1 MNKSLDR
8 NRDQSVTL
16 SPMTPERLAMA
27 KANQAAW
34 CLAHPGRVG
43 PEGDLPTWGELSETA
58 KTAWGAGA
66 LAALERAPF
75 RVLLRALFAKLF
87 APLLRRKAAT

>member
-1 MNKSLDR
+1 
-8 NRDQSVTL
+8 
-16 SPMTPERLAMA
+16 MTPERLAMA
-27 KANQAAW
+27 KAAQAAW
-34 CLAHPGRVG
+34 ALAHPGRVG
-43 PEGDLPTWGELSETA
+43 PGGQDLPTWGELGDTA

-87 APLLRRKAAT
+87 APLLRRKAAP